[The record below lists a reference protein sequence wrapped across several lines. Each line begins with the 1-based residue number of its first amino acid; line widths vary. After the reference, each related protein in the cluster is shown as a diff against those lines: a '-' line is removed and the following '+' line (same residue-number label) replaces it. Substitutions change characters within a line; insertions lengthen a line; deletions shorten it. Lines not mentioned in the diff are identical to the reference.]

1 MKVFCVR
8 DIGIHGELMEAR
20 KPTDKEAAH
29 FTPEALERLLF
40 CTGVHVDVPFLHFDS
55 VPRQWWD
62 SRKIYDFPGGYYRAI
77 EVTDEEWNELVALN
91 AQLEAEA
98 AEKERLEVIGEL
110 EEIISRAER
119 QSEIPSPEKARRMMI
134 AWNNAENEGGEGYV
148 PNIVDSA
155 CYAYAKERL
164 AALKK

>member
-8 DIGIHGELMEAR
+8 DIGIDGELMEAR

-77 EVTDEEWNELVALN
+77 EVTDEEWNALVALN

-98 AEKERLEVIGEL
+98 A
-110 EEIISRAER
+110 
-119 QSEIPSPEKARRMMI
+119 EKARRMMI